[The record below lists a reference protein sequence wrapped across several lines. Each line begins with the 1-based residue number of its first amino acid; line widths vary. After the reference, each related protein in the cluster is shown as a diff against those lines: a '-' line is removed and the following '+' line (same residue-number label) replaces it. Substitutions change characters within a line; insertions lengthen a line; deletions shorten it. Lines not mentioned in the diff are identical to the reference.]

1 MRRRS
6 EGFLCVW
13 DHSEKVIK
21 VWTLSQSNVQM
32 TTYKTFGLEFK
43 TFIHLLTL
51 GAVRPRNELINL
63 VGPEC
68 EKREFQGDRAGYFK
82 IG

>member
-6 EGFLCVW
+6 EVFLCVW
-13 DHSEKVIK
+13 DRSEKVIK

-32 TTYKTFGLEFK
+32 NTYKTFGLEFK

-51 GAVRPRNELINL
+51 GVVRPRKELINL

-68 EKREFQGDRAGYFK
+68 EKREF
-82 IG
+82 